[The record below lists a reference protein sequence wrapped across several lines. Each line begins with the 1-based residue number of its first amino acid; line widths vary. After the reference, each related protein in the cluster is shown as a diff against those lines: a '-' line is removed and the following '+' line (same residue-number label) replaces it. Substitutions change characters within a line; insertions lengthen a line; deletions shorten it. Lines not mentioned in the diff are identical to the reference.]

1 MLVELKTQK
10 KCTKMNFYGQEVPY
24 NMHCDATAVLKVD
37 SVNKQ
42 GKKYHPQVNVKEYKY
57 TDAESSNKTC

>member
-1 MLVELKTQK
+1 
-10 KCTKMNFYGQEVPY
+10 MNFYGQEVPY